1 MTSSPPSP
9 HSQVLREMGGERE
22 TETKREKDKEE
33 ESESKLQCEP
43 RGQKETE
50 AAIEGEDS

>member
-1 MTSSPPSP
+1 
-9 HSQVLREMGGERE
+9 MGGERE

>member
-9 HSQVLREMGGERE
+9 RSQALREMEGE
-22 TETKREKDKEE
+22 TETKRKTKRERARGR
-33 ESESKLQCEP
+33 ESKLQCEP

-50 AAIEGEDS
+50 GAIEGEDS